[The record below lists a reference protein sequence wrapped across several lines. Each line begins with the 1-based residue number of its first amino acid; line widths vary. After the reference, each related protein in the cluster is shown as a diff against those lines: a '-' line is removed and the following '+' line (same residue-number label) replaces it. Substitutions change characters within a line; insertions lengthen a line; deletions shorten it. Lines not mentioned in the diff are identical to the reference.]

1 MDHRFRR
8 LLFLVVVV
16 VFNVV
21 VVDVFVGLRQRQLV
35 VAVDRDFDAALDD
48 DAGVDFGL
56 VDVEIERREQRQSLC
71 VGLKR
76 EVILRGKNNSL
87 RKLLR
92 TAPLKNLRN
101 SKVIEEQ
108 GDGGKKVPEKN
119 SFSFSRQCENRR
131 AFIFFIEVQIHWKR
145 NRKVGI
151 ELRRFV
157 DR

>member
-35 VAVDRDFDAALDD
+35 VAVNRDFDAALDD

-92 TAPLKNLRN
+92 TAPLKKPQELKSYRRT
-101 SKVIEEQ
+101 
-108 GDGGKKVPEKN
+108 GRRGKK
-119 SFSFSRQCENRR
+119 SSRKKLVLV
-131 AFIFFIEVQIHWKR
+131 F
-145 NRKVGI
+145 
-151 ELRRFV
+151 
-157 DR
+157 

>member
-21 VVDVFVGLRQRQLV
+21 VVDVFVGLRQRQFV

-48 DAGVDFGL
+48 DAGVYFGL

-76 EVILRGKNNSL
+76 EVILRGKNNSF
-87 RKLLR
+87 RKL
-92 TAPLKNLRN
+92 
-101 SKVIEEQ
+101 
-108 GDGGKKVPEKN
+108 
-119 SFSFSRQCENRR
+119 
-131 AFIFFIEVQIHWKR
+131 
-145 NRKVGI
+145 
-151 ELRRFV
+151 
-157 DR
+157 